1 MGRTAWLQGRTTH
14 VLTTQPPFAIGIAGT
29 IAYMTV
35 LQHWVA
41 HPMADA
47 EKYLSAEAD
56 DHFHDECGVF
66 GIFGRQDAAAIVTL
80 GLHALQHRG
89 QEAAGIVSYDGS
101 AVPRRAPCRP
111 DRRHLHQA
119 GGDRPAAG
127 QPRHR
132 PHPLR
137 DHRRRGP
144 AQRAAAFSPNCP
156 TAASPSPTTATSPM
170 P

>member
-14 VLTTQPPFAIGIAGT
+14 VLTTQPPFAIGIAGA

-66 GIFGRQDAAAIVTL
+66 GIFGHAGRRGTSRSGCMRCSIAA
-80 GLHALQHRG
+80 
-89 QEAAGIVSYDGS
+89 
-101 AVPRRAPCRP
+101 RR
-111 DRRHLHQA
+111 
-119 GGDRPAAG
+119 RPAS
-127 QPRHR
+127 
-132 PHPLR
+132 
-137 DHRRRGP
+137 
-144 AQRAAAFSPNCP
+144 SP
-156 TAASPSPTTATSPM
+156 
-170 P
+170 